1 VAASSPSTASAIL
14 DIMML
19 HCYHQSVRTT
29 LTIDDDV
36 IAKINA
42 EMRRSGK
49 SFKET
54 VNDALRTGLSVRKE
68 LKAAEP
74 FRVRS
79 KPLGTYPG
87 LNYDSIAELLEQVEG
102 PSHR

>member
-1 VAASSPSTASAIL
+1 
-14 DIMML
+14 M
-19 HCYHQSVRTT
+19 RTT
-29 LTIDDDV
+29 LTIDEDV

-68 LKAAEP
+68 LKSAEP
-74 FRVRS
+74 FKVRARS
-79 KPLGTYPG
+79 MGTYPG
-87 LNYDSIAELLEQVEG
+87 LNYDNIDELLEQIEG